1 MNIKDLHKAIS
12 DMKAAGIPEEQAWL
26 QVEATKD
33 LIIETIEPSINR
45 LKLEMTIRLG
55 SIMAGGLILFTAV
68 ISVLILKH

>member
-1 MNIKDLHKAIS
+1 MNIKDIHKALNE
-12 DMKAAGIPEEQAWL
+12 MKAAGIPEEQAWL
-26 QVEATKD
+26 QIESTKD
-33 LIIETIEPSINR
+33 LVIETIEPAINR